1 MLVCHRQLCVGYACV
16 LELRKLNGKRSVL
29 RQSVRA
35 TDASLSSAVVL
46 PLVKGQN
53 GFWVAACD
61 KARAQL
67 VPVLSLGR
75 RVVTQA
81 VAGGTDGGLSIVPAP
96 IAAGGPQLQATMLTP
111 ALFAAA
117 AMVKVKQDL
126 AKMKVSE
133 LKEELK
139 VRKLTTTGAKPWL
152 RRRLHAALLSGQF

>member
-1 MLVCHRQLCVGYACV
+1 MDGAHKAHCIF
-16 LELRKLNGKRSVL
+16 
-29 RQSVRA
+29 
-35 TDASLSSAVVL
+35 L
-46 PLVKGQN
+46 PY
-53 GFWVAACD
+53 VAKTPC
-61 KARAQL
+61 RILLHPRPQL

-152 RRRLHAALLSGQF
+152 RRRLHAAMLSGRF